1 MHTCHY
7 NTSTCM
13 LFFSLIQSV
22 NAEQLLDMTSLLFL
36 SVAIAAA
43 ASPCPTTVTVPV
55 TTMYISL

>member
-1 MHTCHY
+1 
-7 NTSTCM
+7 M

-22 NAEQLLDMTSLLFL
+22 NAQQLLHMTSLLFL

-43 ASPCPTTVTVPV
+43 TSPCPTTVTVPV